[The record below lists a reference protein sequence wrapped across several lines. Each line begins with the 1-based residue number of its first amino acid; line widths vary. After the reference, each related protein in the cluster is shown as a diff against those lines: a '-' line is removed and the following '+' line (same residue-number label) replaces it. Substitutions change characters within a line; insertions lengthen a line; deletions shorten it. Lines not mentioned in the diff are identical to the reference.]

1 MIRISVL
8 GNDSIYPP
16 SCSCIYYGLMQT
28 EDKLCH
34 ILKKPYTAN
43 MNSLIS
49 IIENK
54 VSIRYKGYGCKCDA
68 LRQSSSL
75 SDIRPIPSYE
85 KWKSRINIEF
95 KTIIENSLAS
105 FADKLEKIDCG
116 SFEEKKFFLSGISGE
131 IAVNHPFKMINNS
144 MISFMDDVIAKIIR
158 HNVAKE
164 IEDITN
170 DTNRDYGKLKEIII
184 KKSEEAIRKE
194 DNRMNLISLIS
205 NKIIEFH
212 KKKYT
217 EEELMLQFNINKFP
231 FNIFTDLYRDH
242 LSENYGLIISNSIGI
257 LDNLGQ
263 DMECCLSF
271 IFNTFFG
278 KMLMFDKANELCD
291 VMRRTTY
298 DVITS
303 DLMSFLRTSVSSR
316 NTSYSMSSA
325 ARGYHVHFYSNTTNE
340 GYREDFEEFI
350 IRSKKKLE
358 IKIIECLKGNTIVI
372 EENKVA
378 LCSKKFMK
386 EIVHSSTKHL
396 EEEIRSSF
404 Y

>member
-1 MIRISVL
+1 
-8 GNDSIYPP
+8 
-16 SCSCIYYGLMQT
+16 MQT

-231 FNIFTDLYRDH
+231 CTQSFPTRL
-242 LSENYGLIISNSIGI
+242 GLIGR
-257 LDNLGQ
+257 Q
-263 DMECCLSF
+263 
-271 IFNTFFG
+271 
-278 KMLMFDKANELCD
+278 
-291 VMRRTTY
+291 
-298 DVITS
+298 
-303 DLMSFLRTSVSSR
+303 
-316 NTSYSMSSA
+316 
-325 ARGYHVHFYSNTTNE
+325 H
-340 GYREDFEEFI
+340 
-350 IRSKKKLE
+350 
-358 IKIIECLKGNTIVI
+358 
-372 EENKVA
+372 
-378 LCSKKFMK
+378 
-386 EIVHSSTKHL
+386 
-396 EEEIRSSF
+396 
-404 Y
+404 